1 MVVIAAVLLAS
12 CLGFTTEA
20 TKITKQP
27 NGSYSAQLNFVGSC
41 GAGEHC
47 SWYVRYRR
55 VGTSVWSH
63 VPATPHGPVAGPVSK
78 VALSE
83 KVIGLAAGAQYE
95 YQVCGNAQPGQQFA
109 CVGRDG
115 TPHTT
120 TKFTT
125 PAAPSV
131 PTWSLQSSANQMYPT
146 GVLFATSCSS
156 ATACTAVGYYVNNIG
171 TQVTLAEAWNGS
183 AWRIQSTPNPSGATA
198 SYLWGVSCTSAT
210 ACTAVG
216 HYTDS
221 NGSELTL
228 AERWNGTT
236 WTIQPTPGEGR
247 FNSVSCT
254 STMAC
259 TAVGGALAER
269 WNGSTWTIQTTPSGT
284 GTLNGVS
291 CTTTTACMAV
301 GWSAGGPLAEVWDGN
316 TWTIR
321 PTPSGTGTL
330 NGVSCTSATA
340 CTAVG
345 NSTDSNGYHPLAERW
360 DGTSWT
366 TQAISNLYGGY
377 LYGVSCASATACAAV
392 GSDAS
397 VTLAWNGSTW
407 TLHTSPSDGSLNGVS
422 CTSTTACTA
431 VGDSAIG
438 PLAERWNGSAWRIQ
452 AGTILKVFA
461 FSSLSGVSCVS
472 TVACTAVGYA
482 FNYPDGEAE
491 PMAQRWD
498 GRSWTMQTISN
509 QYGGQLFGVS
519 CTSVT
524 ACTAVGSSANQ
535 ALAERWNGSTWTI
548 QPPANLSFPAASAGL
563 GGVSCLS
570 ASACTAVGDYAIITD
585 YAGDKYWETLAE
597 RWNGTT
603 WTIENTPRYGNNGTN
618 HALSAVSCTS
628 ATACIAVGTSF
639 TASSSSRR
647 TLAERWNGNTWTAVT
662 TPNPSVAAGPGSAL
676 AGVSCTTASACT
688 AVGYSYV
695 GNTQE
700 PLAERWNGTSWI
712 IQTTPKPS
720 GGGSLSSVSC
730 TAANACTAVGDGNTE
745 PLAARWNGS
754 IWALESTPK
763 PSGATS
769 SALSGV
775 SCTYVTAC
783 TAIGYS
789 NTPNGIEATLAE
801 RYSR

>member
-1 MVVIAAVLLAS
+1 VVVAAALLAS

-27 NGSYSAQLNFVGSC
+27 NGLYSAQLNFVGSC
-41 GAGEHC
+41 GDGEHC
-47 SWYVRYRR
+47 SWYVRYQR
-55 VGTSVWSH
+55 VGASAWSH
-63 VPATPHGPVAGPVSK
+63 APATPHEPVAGPVSK
-78 VALSE
+78 VSLSE
-83 KVIGLAAGAQYE
+83 KVTGLAAGAQYE

-109 CVGRDG
+109 CVGPDG

-125 PAAPSV
+125 PAAPPV
-131 PTWSLQSSANQMYPT
+131 AAWSLQSSANQKYPT

-156 ATACTAVGYYVNNIG
+156 ATACTAVGFYVTGNG
-171 TQVTLAEAWNGS
+171 TQVTLAEAWNGT

-236 WTIQPTPGEGR
+236 WTIQRTPGEGSL
-247 FNSVSCT
+247 NGVSCT
-254 STMAC
+254 SSTAC

-269 WNGSTWTIQTTPSGT
+269 WNGSTWTIQTTPSDT
-284 GTLNGVS
+284 DLHSVS
-291 CTTTTACMAV
+291 CTSATACTAV
-301 GWSAGGPLAEVWDGN
+301 GWSGGGPLAEVWDGN
-316 TWTIR
+316 TWTIQT
-321 PTPSGTGTL
+321 TPRGTGTL
-330 NGVSCTSATA
+330 NGVSCSSATA

-366 TQAISNLYGGY
+366 IQNISSPYGGY
-377 LYGVSCASATACAAV
+377 LYGVSCTSATACTAV

-397 VTLAWNGSTW
+397 VTLAWNRNTW

-422 CTSTTACTA
+422 CTSTASCTA
-431 VGDSAIG
+431 IGSTGAG
-438 PLAERWNGSAWRIQ
+438 PLAERWNGSTWTIQ
-452 AGTILKVFA
+452 AGTIPNAFA
-461 FSSLSGVSCVS
+461 LSSLSAVSCAS

-482 FNYPDGEAE
+482 LNYPVGEAE

-498 GRSWTMQTISN
+498 GRSWTMQTISS

-519 CTSVT
+519 CTSAA

-535 ALAERWNGSTWTI
+535 TLAERWNGSTWVI
-548 QPPANLSFPAASAGL
+548 QYLANLSFPTAAAGL

-570 ASACTAVGDYAIITD
+570 ATACTAVGDYAISTD
-585 YAGDKYWETLAE
+585 YAGDKYFETLAE

-603 WTIENTPRYGNNGTN
+603 WMIQSTPRYGNNGTN

-628 ATACIAVGTSF
+628 ATACLAVGGSF
-639 TASSSSRR
+639 SASFSSGR
-647 TLAERWNGNTWTAVT
+647 TLAERWNGNTWTALT
-662 TPNPSVAAGPGSAL
+662 TPNPSIVAGLGSAL

-688 AVGYSYV
+688 AVGYSYF

-700 PLAERWNGTSWI
+700 PLAERWNGTSWS

-730 TAANACTAVGDGNTE
+730 TAANACTAVGASNTGA
-745 PLAARWNGS
+745 LVARWNGS
-754 IWALESTPK
+754 TWAIQSTPK

-769 SALSGV
+769 STLSGV
-775 SCTYVTAC
+775 SCTNVTAC
-783 TAIGYS
+783 TAVGYS
-789 NTPNGIEATLAE
+789 NTPNGIQATLAE
-801 RYSR
+801 RYSG